1 MASSLSWMD
10 FSEADNRRA
19 REIVQ
24 LFSQADSRDELGIG
38 TIRDVF
44 SNLLFPGVSVI
55 QTRARYLLFVP
66 WLFQAAEQRRLRGIE
81 LLRWVDREE
90 RKLIE
95 TIRRGGDLNG
105 LIGVEAGQNVKIV
118 PSTIYWSALSSYG
131 ICRWPG
137 SKEQVG
143 AAAGRETHS
152 EDALTE
158 LVGRSNEAWDPNLP
172 KPPKGFPS
180 LPSLDFT
187 LPEPER
193 DWLKERL
200 LASTGGSLLHWLVL
214 NDVAPMDTTPDGRTN
229 WAWTEP
235 GAAGAPDEVLR
246 LLRHAEMFS
255 LALHGAA
262 LLYNLLLAR
271 RAEELAIPVETRD
284 YEQALDEWWERVVGS
299 SLSQWDTNDFW
310 SLVMEHY
317 AAPMPRTQL
326 FVNRWIDVL
335 RRGGPT
341 SPLLLDE
348 ASGLIREREREQKK
362 GRARLSNDKMMLQW
376 TGASGAGRLSYRWF
390 QVVRM
395 LNDLNANEAT
405 DV

>member
-1 MASSLSWMD
+1 MD

-24 LFSQADSRDELGIG
+24 LFSQADSRDELGVG
-38 TIRDVF
+38 LIRDVF

-66 WLFQAAEQRRLRGIE
+66 WLFQAGEQRRLRGAE
-81 LLRWVDREE
+81 LLRWVDKEE

-95 TIRRGGDLNG
+95 TLRKGGDLRG
-105 LIGVEAGQNVKIV
+105 LIGVEARQNVKIL
-118 PSTIYWSALSSYG
+118 PSSIYWSALSSYG

-137 SKEQVG
+137 SKEQL
-143 AAAGRETHS
+143 AAAARREALS

-158 LVGRSNEAWDPNLP
+158 LVARSGDAWDSSMP
-172 KPPKGFPS
+172 KPPTGFPS

-187 LPEPER
+187 LPADER

-200 LASTGGSLLHWLVL
+200 LASTSGSLLHWLVL
-214 NDVAPMDTTPDGRTN
+214 NDVAPQETNASGRTN

-235 GAAGAPDEVLR
+235 GAAGAPLEVQR
-246 LLRHAEMFS
+246 VLRHAEMFS
-255 LALHGAA
+255 LALHGSA

-271 RAEELAIPVETRD
+271 RADELSLPIETSD
-284 YEQALDEWWERVVGS
+284 YEQALDEWWEQVADS
-299 SLSQWDTNDFW
+299 SFPSWDVNDFW
-310 SLVMEHY
+310 TLVTDHY
-317 AAPMPRTQL
+317 ATPIPRTQV

-335 RRGGPT
+335 RRGGP
-341 SPLLLDE
+341 SAPALRDE
-348 ASGLIREREREQKK
+348 ASTLIRERERDQKK
-362 GRARLSNDKMMLQW
+362 GRARLYNDKMMLQW

-395 LNDLNANEAT
+395 LNDLNS
-405 DV
+405 DVVDDV